1 MKTCEYLSQPFS
13 VRFPLENIVIA
24 DQAPVSLFRRRAST
38 IARQTT
44 CGVAGIAMS
53 RTPSGASASSIA
65 LITAGGAPIA
75 PPSPQPLTPGGLVVH
90 GTPWRRQVR
99 PVQRAVGKEG
109 GQKF

>member
-1 MKTCEYLSQPFS
+1 M
-13 VRFPLENIVIA
+13 VIA

-65 LITAGGAPIA
+65 LITAGGDPIA
-75 PPSPQPLTPGGLVVH
+75 PASPQPLTPRGLVVH
-90 GTPWRRQVR
+90 GRSEERRG
-99 PVQRAVGKEG
+99 GKDGVSTCRSRWWPYTERKKND
-109 GQKF
+109 QQIYK